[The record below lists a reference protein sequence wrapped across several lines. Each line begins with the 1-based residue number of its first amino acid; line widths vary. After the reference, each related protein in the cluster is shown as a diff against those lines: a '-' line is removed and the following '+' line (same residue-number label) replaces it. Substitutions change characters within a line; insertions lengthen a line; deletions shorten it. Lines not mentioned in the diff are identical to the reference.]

1 MKQMLFGGCN
11 FSDRRGLMAIVFDFL
26 EQQAYKE
33 SFLPRAS
40 LNSLLFNPP
49 SLKLL
54 ASSLS
59 ISPPFRIN
67 WSDSATSSFVS
78 GLSFDSYVSAA
89 FLSLTS

>member
-1 MKQMLFGGCN
+1 
-11 FSDRRGLMAIVFDFL
+11 MAIVFDFL

-40 LNSLLFNPP
+40 LNSLLFNSP

-67 WSDSATSSFVS
+67 WSDSARSSFVS